1 MSKWNFFTTNEIKPS
16 GWLKKQLMMQAES
29 LSGNLDKM
37 WPDIKNSSWI
47 GGDKEGWERVPYWLD
62 GFIPLAYLL
71 EDEDMISRA
80 KKYIDAIIS
89 FQTADGWICPCKDED
104 RKEYDTWA
112 VQLISKALTVYYQCS
127 KDERIP
133 DVIYKVLR
141 NYYDMLKSGEIKLFN
156 WGNAR
161 WFECFIAIN
170 FMFDRCGEGWLC
182 DLAKILKEQGLDYN
196 EAIPLWERPLNRWR
210 FDTHIVNLAMMLK
223 SEAVSC
229 ENLGEEYTDNAEKL
243 YEILK
248 EYNGTPVQT
257 FTGDECL
264 SGISPIQGTEL
275 CSVAELMYSYEIL
288 YAFTG
293 DKKWAERLE
302 VVAFNALPATISD
315 DMWTHQY
322 VQMSN
327 QIACVKFP
335 GKSLFRTNGQEAHLF
350 GLEPNFGCCTSNFNQ
365 GWPKL
370 ALNVFLKARG
380 GVLASLLLPSKLS
393 IKIKGV
399 PVTIEN
405 VSEYPFKNKCKF
417 IIKTDAPVAF
427 DFKIRI
433 PSFAKNFTIN
443 DQYHTKTD
451 IFTISKT
458 FCGTEEFS
466 LELFTEPRLVSRP
479 GGLKT
484 VEYGALV
491 FALPI
496 EYNTKMLEYERNGV
510 ERKFPYCDYELYPT
524 SEWRYGFAGG
534 IFELEARDLD
544 VIPFSSKNPPVVLK
558 TDMCSVDWDYAEGYD
573 TVPAAKPVSSA
584 ATSEPRPMALVP
596 YGCAK
601 LRMTE
606 MPLVKLMK

>member
-1 MSKWNFFTTNEIKPS
+1 MYKYFDYNAVKPT
-16 GWLKKQLMMQAES
+16 GWLRRQLEIQAEG
-29 LSGNLDKM
+29 LSGNLDKI
-37 WPDIKNSSWI
+37 WPDVRDSAWI
-47 GGDKEGWERVPYWLD
+47 GGNKEGWERVPYWLD
-62 GFIPLAYLL
+62 GFIPLAMLL
-71 EDEDMISRA
+71 ENDDMKARA
-80 KKYIDAIIS
+80 DKYINSIIAG
-89 FQTADGWICPCKDED
+89 QQEDGWICPCNPEERYNYDIWALFLIGKVLALYCKFTKS
-104 RKEYDTWA
+104 RKAE
-112 VQLISKALTVYYQCS
+112 KAL
-127 KDERIP
+127 
-133 DVIYKVLR
+133 YKAMKCLR
-141 NYYDMLKSGEIKLFN
+141 DLLFEDKVRLFN
-156 WGNAR
+156 WGKFR
-161 WFECFIAIN
+161 WFEC
-170 FMFDRCGEGWLC
+170 
-182 DLAKILKEQGLDYN
+182 Y
-196 EAIPLWERPLNRWR
+196 IPLQYLYDKKPENWIIELAEKLRELGANYPDFIETWKRPLNKWTYH
-210 FDTHIVNLAMMLK
+210 THIVNLAMMIK
-223 SEAVSC
+223 YEAVC
-229 ENLGEEYTDNAEKL
+229 CRLFGEKYTGKADELWK
-243 YEILK
+243 ILDK
-248 EYNGTPVQT
+248 YNGTAVGS

-264 SGISPIQGTEL
+264 SGIGNNQGTEL
-275 CSVAELMYSYEIL
+275 CAIVELMYSCELL
-288 YAFTG
+288 YATTG
-293 DKKWAERLE
+293 KKIWADRLE
-302 VVAFNALPATISD
+302 KLAFNALPATISD

-322 VQMSN
+322 DQCVN

-335 GKSLFRTNGQEAHLF
+335 GKSFFRTNNSEAHLF

-393 IKIKGV
+393 VKIKGV

-417 IIKTDAPVAF
+417 IVKTDAPVAF

-433 PSFAKNFTIN
+433 PSFAKNFAIN

-479 GGLKT
+479 GGLRT

-534 IFELEARDLD
+534 IFEPESRNLD
-544 VIPFSSKNPPVVLK
+544 AIPFSSKNPPVVLK

-584 ATSEPRPMALVP
+584 ATSAPQLMTLVP

-606 MPLVKLMK
+606 MPLVKIQK

>member
-89 FQTADGWICPCKDED
+89 FQKADGWICPCKDED
-104 RKEYDTWA
+104 RNEYDTWA

-141 NYYDMLKSGEIKLFN
+141 NYYDMLKSGKIKLFN

-350 GLEPNFGCCTSNFNQ
+350 GLEPNFGCCTANFNQ
-365 GWPKL
+365 GWPKF
-370 ALNVFLKARG
+370 ALSAFMYSGDTVINVLPVPSEVKADGKRI
-380 GVLASLLLPSKLS
+380 KLETDYPFENS
-393 IKIKGV
+393 FKY
-399 PVTIEN
+399 TIEAEN
-405 VSEYPFKNKCKF
+405 EFTFK
-417 IIKTDAPVAF
+417 V
-427 DFKIRI
+427 RI
-433 PSFAKNFTIN
+433 PSFAENLTVNGEKKN
-443 DQYHTKTD
+443 
-451 IFTISKT
+451 
-458 FCGTEEFS
+458 TEELSF
-466 LELFTEPRLVSRP
+466 EIDKGETEINVSFDVTPYFEKRP
-479 GGLKT
+479 YDLNT
-484 VEYGALV
+484 VKCGSLV
-491 FALPI
+491 FSVPI
-496 EYNTKMLEYERNGV
+496 GAEWKMHEYEKDGV

-524 SEWRYGFAGG
+524 TDWNYAFAD
-534 IFELEARDLD
+534 ENLVLERCK
-544 VIPFSSKNPPVVLK
+544 VGEIPFSSENPPVKIKANVQKINWGLA
-558 TDMCSVDWDYAEGYD
+558 DGYEN
-573 TVPAAKPVSSA
+573 VCAKIPESRVAISDEEEI
-584 ATSEPRPMALVP
+584 TLYP
-596 YGCAK
+596 YGSSK

-606 MPLVKLMK
+606 IPFVK